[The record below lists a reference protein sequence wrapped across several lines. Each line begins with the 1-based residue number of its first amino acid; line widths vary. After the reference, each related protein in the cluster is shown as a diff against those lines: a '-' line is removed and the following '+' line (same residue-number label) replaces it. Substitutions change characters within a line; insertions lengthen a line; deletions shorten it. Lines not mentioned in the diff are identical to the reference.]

1 MRKRIFVEPLWT
13 LHGAQYQMLAYP
25 PEGYELVATDKPHEK
40 VVKGAARWAVAQS
53 LLKTSDNIIPMAL
66 VKAWLQRYEKPPVG
80 TALTYAVDHLVFR
93 QEPWVAEVEYAS
105 TLAGVHYEQ
114 LRRHRSLVERALS
127 SPLCRKIIC
136 WSEVGRKSLELDLD
150 SRHFAHKIQLIPYAV
165 PAKQFVKRYD
175 DSRVK
180 LLFVG
185 SGVTAASFVGRG
197 GEIFEVFAALCKR
210 YSHLEMVVRSD
221 VPDYIKARYGGMA
234 NLRIIDTP
242 ISREAL
248 DAEFRSADIF
258 LQPSYGTVPF
268 VLVEAMSYELP
279 VVTID
284 SWANKEYV
292 EHGVTGLVARRSSRV
307 PDYYADTHH
316 PNFLAPDFWDAV
328 RQPDP
333 AALADM
339 AEKIAVLIEDP
350 DLRRRYGGAGRWEVE
365 HGRFSLAKMN
375 EGLGKAFDEALA
387 DGTGPLASSPNR

>member
-1 MRKRIFVEPLWT
+1 MSKRIFLEPLWN
-13 LHGAQYQMLAYP
+13 LHGAQYQMLAHP
-25 PEGYELVATDKPHEK
+25 PEGYECVATEKPHEK
-40 VVKGAARWAVAQS
+40 VVKRAARWAVAQS

-66 VKAWLQRYEKPPVG
+66 VKAWLQKFEKPPLG

-105 TLAGVHYEQ
+105 TLAGVHHKQ
-114 LRRHRSLVERALS
+114 LRRHRSVVEGALS
-127 SPLCRKIIC
+127 SPLCRKIVC
-136 WSEVGRKSLELDLD
+136 WSEAGRKTLELDLD
-150 SRHFAHKIQLIPYAV
+150 SRHFAHKIQLIPYAA
-165 PAKQFVKRYD
+165 PPKQFVKGYD
-175 DSRVK
+175 DARVK

-197 GEIFEVFAALCKR
+197 GEICEVFAELCKR
-210 YSHLEMVVRSD
+210 YSNLEMVVRSD
-221 VPDYIKARYGGMA
+221 VPDSIKTRYGGMA
-234 NLRIIDTP
+234 NLRIIDTA

-292 EHGVTGLVARRSSRV
+292 EDGVTGLVARRSSRV

-339 AEKIAVLIEDP
+339 VEKIAILIEDP
-350 DLRRRYGGAGRWEVE
+350 DIRRRYGGAGRWEVE

-375 EGLGKAFDEALA
+375 ERLGKAFDEALA
-387 DGTGPLASSPNR
+387 DGPGR